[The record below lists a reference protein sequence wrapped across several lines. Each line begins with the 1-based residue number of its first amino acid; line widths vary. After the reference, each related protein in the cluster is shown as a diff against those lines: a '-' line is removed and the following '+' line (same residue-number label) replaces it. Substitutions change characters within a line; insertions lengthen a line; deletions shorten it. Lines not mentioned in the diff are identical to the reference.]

1 MGTAMAPQ
9 SAMPKSATVHS
20 RRVPAMMET
29 ISPFFI
35 PSERNPQPASSLSF
49 ASCAQLTSCQPPETF
64 RRAAVRCA
72 SVPARW
78 RKSCA
83 TDWMLASSLRCFC
96 IALTWLCAVAMLVF
110 PLLSGIRRSVRFD
123 PIPGLLLQAP
133 FLRLILAGRR
143 VEDLPHE
150 LHAFLDPVRIG
161 VAVREVQLRAQIGR
175 VGAHGFGQHL
185 GGLADVALGP
195 GKLEEV
201 APPHDLRRTVQVVL
215 VLPQRRQDAVAELS
229 FQALRQRSDDPD
241 AFRVQPDPHTPVVMP
256 ADVAGI
262 RRDRL

>member
-1 MGTAMAPQ
+1 MGTATLPER
-9 SAMPKSATVHS
+9 AMPRSATVHS
-20 RRVPAMMET
+20 TRVPAMMLT
-29 ISPFFI
+29 ISPFLTPRAI
-35 PSERNPQPASSLSF
+35 SPQPVSSLSV
-49 ASCAQLTSCQPPETF
+49 ASWAQDTSCQRPEIL

-78 RKSCA
+78 RKSWA

-96 IALTWLCAVAMLVF
+96 IALTWLSAVAMLVF
-110 PLLSGIRRSVRFD
+110 PLLGGVRRSVRFD
-123 PIPGLLLQAP
+123 PVPGLLLQAP

-150 LHAFLDPVRIG
+150 LHAFLDPVRVG

-201 APPHDLRRTVQVVL
+201 APPHDLRRAVQVVL
-215 VLPQRRQDAVAELS
+215 VQD
-229 FQALRQRSDDPD
+229 
-241 AFRVQPDPHTPVVMP
+241 
-256 ADVAGI
+256 
-262 RRDRL
+262 